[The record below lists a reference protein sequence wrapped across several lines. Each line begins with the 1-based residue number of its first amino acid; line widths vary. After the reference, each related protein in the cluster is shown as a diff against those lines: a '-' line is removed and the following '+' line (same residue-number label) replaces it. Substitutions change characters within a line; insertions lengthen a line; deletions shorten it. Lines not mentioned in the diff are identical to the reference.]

1 MKVKCL
7 ILGGGISGI
16 GTAQLAVKN
25 GFDVF
30 VSDNGFLKDETKE
43 KFKAWGVSWE
53 ENVKISSFLDNT
65 DWIMKSPG
73 ISNSSESVLYAKKLG
88 IPIISEIEFASR
100 YTNAKIIGITGTN
113 GKTTTTELTYHIL
126 KNSGFNIGIAG
137 NIGKSF
143 AQQVAE
149 NSYEIYVLEL
159 SSFQLDDI
167 VNFSP
172 DIAVITNIT
181 PDHLNRYNNNFDDYI
196 NSKLN
201 ISSNQDKDQFLII
214 NADDSIL
221 MDAIE
226 KTKIEAEKHYFGFN
240 IKGNSTTSLK
250 NESIRITNKNNN
262 STMISAKT
270 FSLKGRH
277 NLLNAMAASTVASI
291 FKIDKNNIRESLSNF
306 RCLPHRLESVLTIQG
321 VNYIN
326 DSKATN
332 INSVFYALETLNTK
346 VVWIAGGVDKGND
359 YEQLLPLVREKIKA
373 IICLGKNNKRLVE
386 AFLDITDVIV
396 ETQSMKEAVKIA
408 HNLSKKK
415 ETVLLSPACASF
427 DLFENFEDRG
437 NQFKKAVRSL

>member
-16 GTAQLAVKN
+16 GTAQLAIKN

-43 KFKAWGVSWE
+43 KFKTWGVSWE
-53 ENVKISSFLDNT
+53 ENVKISSFFHNT

-172 DIAVITNIT
+172 DIAIITNIT

-196 NSKLN
+196 SSKLN

-214 NADDSIL
+214 NADDPIL
-221 MDAIE
+221 MEAIE
-226 KTKIEAEKHYFGFN
+226 KTKIEAEKHYFGIN
-240 IKGNSTTSLK
+240 MKGNSTTSLK

-306 RCLPHRLESVLTIQG
+306 RCLPHRLERVLTIQG

-346 VVWIAGGVDKGND
+346 VIWIAGGVDKGND
-359 YEQLLPLVREKIKA
+359 YKQLLPLVREKIKA

-386 AFLDITDVIV
+386 AFHDITDVIV

>member
-16 GTAQLAVKN
+16 GTAQLAIKN

-43 KFKAWGVSWE
+43 KFKTWGVFWE
-53 ENVKISSFLDNT
+53 ENVKISSFLHNT

-149 NSYEIYVLEL
+149 NYYEIYVLEL

-172 DIAVITNIT
+172 DIAIITNIT

-196 NSKLN
+196 SSKLN

-214 NADDSIL
+214 NADDPIL
-221 MDAIE
+221 MEAIE
-226 KTKIEAEKHYFGFN
+226 KTKIEAEKHYFGIN
-240 IKGNSTTSLK
+240 MKGNSTTSLK

-270 FSLKGRH
+270 FSLQGRH

-306 RCLPHRLESVLTIQG
+306 RCLPHRLERVLTIQG

-386 AFLDITDVIV
+386 AFHDITDVIV

-415 ETVLLSPACASF
+415 ETVLLSPGCASF

>member
-16 GTAQLAVKN
+16 GTAQLAIKN

-43 KFKAWGVSWE
+43 KFKTWGVFWE
-53 ENVKISSFLDNT
+53 ENVKISSFLHNT

-149 NSYEIYVLEL
+149 NYYEIYVLEL

-214 NADDSIL
+214 NADDPIL

-226 KTKIEAEKHYFGFN
+226 KTKIEAEKHYFGIN
-240 IKGNSTTSLK
+240 MKGNSTTSLK

-270 FSLKGRH
+270 FSLQGRH

-306 RCLPHRLESVLTIQG
+306 RCLPHRLERVLTIQG

-346 VVWIAGGVDKGND
+346 VIWIAGGVDKGND
-359 YEQLLPLVREKIKA
+359 YKQLLPLVREKIKA

-386 AFLDITDVIV
+386 AFHDITDVIV
-396 ETQSMKEAVKIA
+396 ETQSIKEAVKIA

-415 ETVLLSPACASF
+415 ETVLLSPGCASF

>member
-16 GTAQLAVKN
+16 GTAQLAIKN

-43 KFKAWGVSWE
+43 KFKTWGVFWE
-53 ENVKISSFLDNT
+53 ENVKISSFLHNT

-149 NSYEIYVLEL
+149 NSFEIYVLEL

-214 NADDSIL
+214 NADDPIL
-221 MDAIE
+221 MEAIE
-226 KTKIEAEKHYFGFN
+226 KTKIEAEKHYFGIN
-240 IKGNSTTSLK
+240 MKGNSTTSLK

-270 FSLKGRH
+270 FSLQGRH

-306 RCLPHRLESVLTIQG
+306 RCLPHRLERVLTIQG

-346 VVWIAGGVDKGND
+346 VIWIAGGVDKGND
-359 YEQLLPLVREKIKA
+359 YKQLLPLVREKIKA

-386 AFLDITDVIV
+386 AFHDITDVIV
-396 ETQSMKEAVKIA
+396 ETQSIKEAVKIA

-415 ETVLLSPACASF
+415 ETVLLSPGCASF

>member
-16 GTAQLAVKN
+16 GTAQLAIKN

-43 KFKAWGVSWE
+43 KFKTWGVFWE
-53 ENVKISSFLDNT
+53 ENVKISSFLHNT

-149 NSYEIYVLEL
+149 NYYEIYVLEL

-214 NADDSIL
+214 NADDPIL
-221 MDAIE
+221 MEAIE
-226 KTKIEAEKHYFGFN
+226 KTKIEAEKHYFGIN
-240 IKGNSTTSLK
+240 MKGNSTTSLK

-270 FSLKGRH
+270 FPLQGRH

-306 RCLPHRLESVLTIQG
+306 RCLPHRLERVLTIQG

-346 VVWIAGGVDKGND
+346 VIWIAGGVDKGND
-359 YEQLLPLVREKIKA
+359 YKQLLPLVREKIKA

-386 AFLDITDVIV
+386 AFHDITDVIV
-396 ETQSMKEAVKIA
+396 ETQSIKEAVKIA

-415 ETVLLSPACASF
+415 ETVLLSPGCASF

>member
-16 GTAQLAVKN
+16 GTAQLAIKN

-43 KFKAWGVSWE
+43 KFKTWGVFWE
-53 ENVKISSFLDNT
+53 ENVKISSFLHNT

-149 NSYEIYVLEL
+149 NYYEIYVLEL

-214 NADDSIL
+214 NADDPIL
-221 MDAIE
+221 MEAIE
-226 KTKIEAEKHYFGFN
+226 KTKIEAEKHYFGIN
-240 IKGNSTTSLK
+240 MKGNSTTSLK

-270 FSLKGRH
+270 FSLQGRH

-306 RCLPHRLESVLTIQG
+306 RCLPHRLERVLTIQG

-346 VVWIAGGVDKGND
+346 VIWIAGGVDKGND

-386 AFLDITDVIV
+386 AFHDITDVIV

-415 ETVLLSPACASF
+415 ETVLLSPGCASF

>member
-16 GTAQLAVKN
+16 GTAQLAIKN

-43 KFKAWGVSWE
+43 KFKTWGVFWE
-53 ENVKISSFLDNT
+53 ENVKISSFLHNT

-149 NSYEIYVLEL
+149 NYYEIYVLEL

-214 NADDSIL
+214 NADDPIL
-221 MDAIE
+221 MEAIE
-226 KTKIEAEKHYFGFN
+226 KTKIEAEKHYFGIN
-240 IKGNSTTSLK
+240 MKGNSTTSLK

-270 FSLKGRH
+270 FSLQGRH

-306 RCLPHRLESVLTIQG
+306 RCLPHRLERVLTIQG

-346 VVWIAGGVDKGND
+346 VIWIAGGVDKGND
-359 YEQLLPLVREKIKA
+359 YKQLLPLVREKIKA

-386 AFLDITDVIV
+386 AFHDITDVIV

-415 ETVLLSPACASF
+415 ETVLLSPGCASF

>member
-16 GTAQLAVKN
+16 GTAQLAIKN
-25 GFDVF
+25 GLDVF
-30 VSDNGFLKDETKE
+30 VSDNGLLKDETKE

-53 ENVKISSFLDNT
+53 ENVKISSFFDNT

-113 GKTTTTELTYHIL
+113 GKTTTTELTYHLL

-149 NSYEIYVLEL
+149 NSFEIYVLEL

-172 DIAVITNIT
+172 DIAIITNIT
-181 PDHLNRYNNNFDDYI
+181 PDHLNRYNNNFDEYI

-214 NADDSIL
+214 NADDPIL

-226 KTKIEAEKHYFGFN
+226 KTKIEAEKHYFGIN
-240 IKGNSTTSLK
+240 IKGHSTTSLK

-270 FSLKGRH
+270 FPLRGRH

-306 RCLPHRLESVLTIQG
+306 RCLPHRLERVLTIQG

-332 INSVFYALETLNTK
+332 INSVFYALETLNSK

-415 ETVLLSPACASF
+415 ETVLLSPGCASF

>member
-16 GTAQLAVKN
+16 GTAQLAIKN

-30 VSDNGFLKDETKE
+30 VSDNGLLKDETKE

-53 ENVKISSFLDNT
+53 ENVKTSSFFDNT

-113 GKTTTTELTYHIL
+113 GKTTTTELTYHLL

-149 NSYEIYVLEL
+149 NSFEIYVLEL

-172 DIAVITNIT
+172 DIAIITNIT
-181 PDHLNRYNNNFDDYI
+181 PDHLNRYNNNFDEYI

-214 NADDSIL
+214 NADDPIL

-226 KTKIEAEKHYFGFN
+226 KTKIEAEKHYFGIN
-240 IKGNSTTSLK
+240 IKGHSTTSLK

-270 FSLKGRH
+270 FPLQGRH

-306 RCLPHRLESVLTIQG
+306 RCLPHRLERVLTIQG

-332 INSVFYALETLNTK
+332 INSVFYALETLNSK

-415 ETVLLSPACASF
+415 ETVLLSPGCASF

>member
-16 GTAQLAVKN
+16 GTAQLAIKN

-43 KFKAWGVSWE
+43 KFKTWGVSWE
-53 ENVKISSFLDNT
+53 ENVKISSFFHNT

-149 NSYEIYVLEL
+149 NYYEIYVLEL

-172 DIAVITNIT
+172 DIAIITNIT

-196 NSKLN
+196 SSKLN

-214 NADDSIL
+214 NADDPIL
-221 MDAIE
+221 MEAIE
-226 KTKIEAEKHYFGFN
+226 KTKIEAEKHYFGIN
-240 IKGNSTTSLK
+240 MKGNSTTSLK

-306 RCLPHRLESVLTIQG
+306 RCLPHRLERVLTIQG

-346 VVWIAGGVDKGND
+346 VIWIAGGVDKGND
-359 YEQLLPLVREKIKA
+359 YKQLLPLVREKIKA

-386 AFLDITDVIV
+386 AFHDITDVIV

-415 ETVLLSPACASF
+415 ETVLLSPGCASF

>member
-16 GTAQLAVKN
+16 GTAQLAIKN

-43 KFKAWGVSWE
+43 KFKTWGVSWE
-53 ENVKISSFLDNT
+53 ENVKISSFFHNT

-149 NSYEIYVLEL
+149 NYYEIYVLEL

-172 DIAVITNIT
+172 DIAIITNIT

-196 NSKLN
+196 SSKLN

-214 NADDSIL
+214 NADDPIL
-221 MDAIE
+221 MEAIE
-226 KTKIEAEKHYFGFN
+226 KTKIESEKHYFGIN
-240 IKGNSTTSLK
+240 MKGNSTTSLK

-270 FSLKGRH
+270 FSLQGRH

-306 RCLPHRLESVLTIQG
+306 RCLPHRLERVLTIQG

-346 VVWIAGGVDKGND
+346 VIWIAGGVDKGND

-386 AFLDITDVIV
+386 AFHDITDVIV

-415 ETVLLSPACASF
+415 ETVLLSPGCASF

>member
-16 GTAQLAVKN
+16 GTAQLAIKN

-43 KFKAWGVSWE
+43 KFKTWGVFWE
-53 ENVKISSFLDNT
+53 ENVKISSFLHNT

-149 NSYEIYVLEL
+149 NYYEIYVLEL

-214 NADDSIL
+214 NADDPIL
-221 MDAIE
+221 MEAIE
-226 KTKIEAEKHYFGFN
+226 KTKIEAEKHYFGIN
-240 IKGNSTTSLK
+240 MKGNSTTSLK

-270 FSLKGRH
+270 FSLQGRH

-306 RCLPHRLESVLTIQG
+306 RCLPHRLERVLTIQG

-346 VVWIAGGVDKGND
+346 VIWIAGGVDKGND

-386 AFLDITDVIV
+386 AFHDITDVIV
-396 ETQSMKEAVKIA
+396 ETQSIKEAVKIA

-415 ETVLLSPACASF
+415 ETVLLSPGCASF

>member
-16 GTAQLAVKN
+16 GTAQLAIKN

-43 KFKAWGVSWE
+43 KFKTWGVFWE
-53 ENVKISSFLDNT
+53 ENVKISSFLHNT

-149 NSYEIYVLEL
+149 NYYEIYVLEL

-214 NADDSIL
+214 NADDPIL
-221 MDAIE
+221 MEAIE
-226 KTKIEAEKHYFGFN
+226 KTKIEAEKHYFGIN
-240 IKGNSTTSLK
+240 MKGNSTTSLK

-270 FSLKGRH
+270 FSLQGRH

-306 RCLPHRLESVLTIQG
+306 RCLPHRLERVLTIQG

-346 VVWIAGGVDKGND
+346 VIWIAGGVDKGND
-359 YEQLLPLVREKIKA
+359 YKQLLPLVREKIKA

-386 AFLDITDVIV
+386 AFHDITDVIV
-396 ETQSMKEAVKIA
+396 ETQSIKEAVKIA

-415 ETVLLSPACASF
+415 ETVLLSPGCASF

>member
-16 GTAQLAVKN
+16 GTAQLAIKN

-43 KFKAWGVSWE
+43 KFKTWGVFWE
-53 ENVKISSFLDNT
+53 ENVKISSFLHNT

-149 NSYEIYVLEL
+149 NYYEIYVLEL

-214 NADDSIL
+214 NADDPIL
-221 MDAIE
+221 MEAIE
-226 KTKIEAEKHYFGFN
+226 KTKIAAEKHYFGFN

-270 FSLKGRH
+270 FSLQGRH

-306 RCLPHRLESVLTIQG
+306 RCLPHRLERVLTIQG

-346 VVWIAGGVDKGND
+346 VIWIAGGVDKGND
-359 YEQLLPLVREKIKA
+359 YKQLLPLVREKIKA

-386 AFLDITDVIV
+386 AFHDITDVIV
-396 ETQSMKEAVKIA
+396 ETQSIKEAVKIA

-415 ETVLLSPACASF
+415 ETVLLSPGCASF

>member
-1 MKVKCL
+1 
-7 ILGGGISGI
+7 
-16 GTAQLAVKN
+16 
-25 GFDVF
+25 
-30 VSDNGFLKDETKE
+30 
-43 KFKAWGVSWE
+43 
-53 ENVKISSFLDNT
+53 
-65 DWIMKSPG
+65 MKSPG

-149 NSYEIYVLEL
+149 NYYEIYVLEL

-214 NADDSIL
+214 NADDPIL
-221 MDAIE
+221 MEAIE
-226 KTKIEAEKHYFGFN
+226 KTKIEAEKHYFGIN
-240 IKGNSTTSLK
+240 MKGNSTTSLK

-270 FSLKGRH
+270 FSLQGRH

-306 RCLPHRLESVLTIQG
+306 RCLPHRLERVLTIQG

-346 VVWIAGGVDKGND
+346 VIWIAGGVDKGND
-359 YEQLLPLVREKIKA
+359 YKQLLPLVREKIKA

-386 AFLDITDVIV
+386 AFHDITDVIV
-396 ETQSMKEAVKIA
+396 ETQSIKEAVKIA

-415 ETVLLSPACASF
+415 ETVLLSPGCASF

>member
-16 GTAQLAVKN
+16 GTAQLAIKN

-43 KFKAWGVSWE
+43 KFKTWGVSWE
-53 ENVKISSFLDNT
+53 ENVKISSFLHNT

-149 NSYEIYVLEL
+149 NYYEIYVLEL

-172 DIAVITNIT
+172 DIAIITNIT

-196 NSKLN
+196 SSKLN

-214 NADDSIL
+214 NADDPIL
-221 MDAIE
+221 MEAIE
-226 KTKIEAEKHYFGFN
+226 KTKIEAEKHYFGIN
-240 IKGNSTTSLK
+240 MKGNSTTSLK

-270 FSLKGRH
+270 FSLQGRH

-306 RCLPHRLESVLTIQG
+306 RCLPHRLERVLTIQG

-386 AFLDITDVIV
+386 AFHDITDVIV

-415 ETVLLSPACASF
+415 ETVLLSPGCASF

>member
-16 GTAQLAVKN
+16 GTAQLAIKN

-43 KFKAWGVSWE
+43 KFKTWGVSWE
-53 ENVKISSFLDNT
+53 ENVKISSFFHNT

-149 NSYEIYVLEL
+149 NSFEIYVLEL

-172 DIAVITNIT
+172 DIAIITNIT

-196 NSKLN
+196 SSKLN

-214 NADDSIL
+214 NADDPIL
-221 MDAIE
+221 MEAIE
-226 KTKIEAEKHYFGFN
+226 KTKIEAEKHYFGIN
-240 IKGNSTTSLK
+240 MKGNSTTSLK

-306 RCLPHRLESVLTIQG
+306 RCLPHRLERVLTIQG

-386 AFLDITDVIV
+386 AFHDITDVIV

>member
-16 GTAQLAVKN
+16 GTAQLAIKN

-43 KFKAWGVSWE
+43 KFKTWGVFWE
-53 ENVKISSFLDNT
+53 ENVKISSFLHNT

-149 NSYEIYVLEL
+149 NYYEIYVLEL

-214 NADDSIL
+214 NADDPIL
-221 MDAIE
+221 MEAIE
-226 KTKIEAEKHYFGFN
+226 KTKIEAEKHYFGIN
-240 IKGNSTTSLK
+240 MKGNSTTSLK

-270 FSLKGRH
+270 FSLQGRH

-306 RCLPHRLESVLTIQG
+306 RCLPHRLERVLTIQG

-386 AFLDITDVIV
+386 AFHDITDVIV

-415 ETVLLSPACASF
+415 ETVLLSPGCASF

>member
-16 GTAQLAVKN
+16 GTAQLAIKN

-43 KFKAWGVSWE
+43 KFKSWGVFWE
-53 ENVKISSFLDNT
+53 ENVKISSFLHNT

-149 NSYEIYVLEL
+149 NYYEIYVLEL

-214 NADDSIL
+214 NADDPIL
-221 MDAIE
+221 MEAIE
-226 KTKIEAEKHYFGFN
+226 KTKIEAEKHYFGIN
-240 IKGNSTTSLK
+240 MKGNSTTSLK

-270 FSLKGRH
+270 FSLQGRH

-306 RCLPHRLESVLTIQG
+306 RCLPHRLERVLTIQG

-386 AFLDITDVIV
+386 AFHDITDVIV
-396 ETQSMKEAVKIA
+396 ETQSIKEAVKIA

-415 ETVLLSPACASF
+415 ETVLLSPGCASF